1 MNRVIVASAAAF
13 ETDDIIRGANQAS
26 YEITRIVTGVG
37 LTQSAIV
44 AANTRELVE
53 GRHVIFCCTAGA
65 IGPFKDV
72 GIFSAKSL
80 ELGPWDVRHQKTEL
94 LEQFDGP
101 VILNPIEFKFP
112 KSRVVC
118 GLGISVAEESSMHP
132 SIDILTETIEAYSV
146 ARAWIDRAKTF
157 TVLVATTNATGAN
170 ARAQWKR
177 NFESAAKLTASSLRE
192 ELATLKL

>member
-1 MNRVIVASAAAF
+1 MSRVIIASAAAF
-13 ETDDIIRGANQAS
+13 ETDDIMRGLNRVPF
-26 YEITRIVTGVG
+26 EITRIVTGVG

-53 GRHVIFCCTAGA
+53 GRHVIFCCTAGT
-65 IGPFKDV
+65 IGPFNDV
-72 GIFSAKSL
+72 GVFCAKSL
-80 ELGPWDVRHQKTEL
+80 ELAPWDVRHQKTEL

-101 VILNPIEFKFP
+101 INLCPLEFKFP
-112 KSRVVC
+112 TCRVVC
-118 GLGISVAEESSMHP
+118 GLGISVAEEASMQL
-132 SIDILTETIEAYSV
+132 SIDIFTETIEAYSV

-157 TVLVATTNATGAN
+157 TVLVATTNATGVN

-192 ELATLKL
+192 ELRTLKL